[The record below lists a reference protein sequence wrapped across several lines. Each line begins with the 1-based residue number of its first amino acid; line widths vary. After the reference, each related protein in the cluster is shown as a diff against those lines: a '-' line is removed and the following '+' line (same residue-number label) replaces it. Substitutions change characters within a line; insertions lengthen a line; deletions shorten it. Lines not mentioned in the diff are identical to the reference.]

1 MGQFRTFLSWYRL
14 KSNSRHVF
22 LKIYGSKYLE
32 EQPETIE
39 EADQLAQETLEAC
52 QDLRDIIA
60 QDQRELVVMLDM
72 RGCDMSEANFVTF
85 FRYCKTAASQ
95 GLDLDRVE
103 VRGAS
108 PLWHYVCKFLPKYTR
123 DRIILIDTA

>member
-14 KSNSRHVF
+14 KSNSQHVF

-32 EQPETIE
+32 EQPETVE
-39 EADQLAQETLEAC
+39 EAAQLARETLEAC
-52 QDLRDIIA
+52 QDLRNIVT
-60 QDQRELVVMLDM
+60 QDHRELVVMLDM
-72 RGCDMSEANFVTF
+72 RGCDVSEANFITF
-85 FRYCKTAASQ
+85 FKYCSVAASQ
-95 GLDLDRVE
+95 GLDIDRVE

-108 PLWHYVCKFLPKYTR
+108 SLWTYICKFLPKYTR